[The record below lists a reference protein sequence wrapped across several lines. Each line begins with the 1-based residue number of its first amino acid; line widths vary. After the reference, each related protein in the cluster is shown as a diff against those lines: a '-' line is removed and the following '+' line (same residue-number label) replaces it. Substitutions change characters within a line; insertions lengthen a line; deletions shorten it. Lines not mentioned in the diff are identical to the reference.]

1 MYAEAFYVIPC
12 TCYSGLI
19 NSISMAIASIQHE
32 QWIVFTEHIIYPLT
46 QTNKRT
52 NTVRDQNS
60 VCFDVIPFAK
70 FLFYLSK
77 HWFYRK
83 YLTYCTLQK
92 SLWTFCLNGNYVYI
106 CVWFISIKMHFI
118 NTVKQL
124 QELIDSIEMFFKIYK
139 FIQSMDVHNGECFV
153 SLFQK
158 LFSLF
163 EW

>member
-1 MYAEAFYVIPC
+1 MRIPC

-19 NSISMAIASIQHE
+19 NSMSTTIASIQHG
-32 QWIVFTEHIIYPLT
+32 QRIVFTEHIIHLLT

-52 NTVRDQNS
+52 NTVRGQNS
-60 VCFDVIPFAK
+60 VLCFDVISFAD
-70 FLFYLSK
+70 FLYYLSK

-83 YLTYCTLQK
+83 CPTYCTLQK

-106 CVWFISIKMHFI
+106 YVWFISIKMQFI
-118 NTVKQL
+118 NTVKKL
-124 QELIDSIEMFFKIYK
+124 QDLIDSIVMFVKIYK
-139 FIQSMDVHNGECFV
+139 FIQSMDVHNGESSV

-158 LFSLF
+158 LFPLF